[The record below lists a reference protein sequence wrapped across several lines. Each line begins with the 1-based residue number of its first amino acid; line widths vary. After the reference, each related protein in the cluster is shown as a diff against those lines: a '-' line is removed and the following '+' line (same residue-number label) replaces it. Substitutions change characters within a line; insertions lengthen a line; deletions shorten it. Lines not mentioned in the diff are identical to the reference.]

1 MNKYVV
7 IPHEQY
13 ESFKSFL
20 AGKKD
25 IKIAE
30 SKQETLDESKSEKN
44 KGKEFVDSKIINNNN
59 INSENFLHNTRK
71 ETVISQAS
79 DKAQDKAE
87 FTHPLPPPGLPEA
100 GVYTQENYF
109 SKIIIKKKKWK
120 EIQKGSGTN
129 EWIKKSTKKF

>member
-30 SKQETLDESKSEKN
+30 SKQETLDENKSEKN
-44 KGKEFVDSKIINNNN
+44 TGKEFVDSKIINNNNN

-71 ETVISQAS
+71 ETVISQS
-79 DKAQDKAE
+79 SNKPQDKAE

-100 GVYTQENYF
+100 GVYTQKNYF
-109 SKIIIKKKKWK
+109 SKIIKKKNGRK
-120 EIQKGSGTN
+120 IQKGSGPN
-129 EWIKKSTKKF
+129 EWIKKWTKKF